1 MKQVGMKQGES
12 ALKEG
17 WTSSWRTFV
26 GAAGDLKVV
35 DSFKCPHCPDKCDP
49 FTDIRALNNHIKWDH
64 TLKHLLYEEEE
75 IVDQM
80 SGLAVKD
87 SAGNSAGSIAS
98 SGTYYS
104 ATEGGEE
111 G

>member
-1 MKQVGMKQGES
+1 MKQGES

-17 WTSSWRTFV
+17 WTSSCRTSV
-26 GAAGDLKVV
+26 GAAGNLKVV
-35 DSFKCPHCPDKCDP
+35 
-49 FTDIRALNNHIKWDH
+49 DH

-80 SGLAVKD
+80 SGLAVRD
-87 SAGNSAGSIAS
+87 SAGNSAGSSAS